1 VAFWAR
7 TCRFCKNVDAN
18 DLSISV
24 SSGQI
29 NLHNVEV
36 KPSAF
41 DDLKLPITVKSGRV
55 GSIEIRVSWTKFWS
69 SPIVVVVKDV
79 FVVACPNT
87 NTEVMDEGEKSEER
101 KNILRQEME
110 QHKIELLSNDSN
122 DGADAGLATKILN
135 NMQVSIQ
142 NVHVRY
148 EQEAGESGK
157 HTVILG
163 MRLHEFTIATTNA
176 ERKPIEFTNNLDVVH
191 HKAQLVKLRVYMH
204 NLPPALS
211 QAGTEGGEDDDTLI
225 LKSFSAT
232 AWLTLVNRGAVK
244 MNRPKVE
251 LELECGPLHF
261 VVSKSAVS
269 SVVDVLKT
277 GDINTARNPFLA
289 LRPKV
294 GSYHGHYREWWLYAM
309 GRVLAL
315 VRLKRQ
321 QASMSHVRRCLSVAV
336 RYSKLYKRALGV
348 LPLKALDKEEMDEFT
363 EIQEAE
369 PLSFL
374 RLVREQVYEREAERH
389 GPN

>member
-1 VAFWAR
+1 M
-7 TCRFCKNVDAN
+7 VDFGEPGC
-18 DLSISV
+18 S
-24 SSGQI
+24 Q
-29 NLHNVEV
+29 
-36 KPSAF
+36 
-41 DDLKLPITVKSGRV
+41 
-55 GSIEIRVSWTKFWS
+55 
-69 SPIVVVVKDV
+69 
-79 FVVACPNT
+79 
-87 NTEVMDEGEKSEER
+87 DE
-101 KNILRQEME
+101 Q
-110 QHKIELLSNDSN
+110 
-122 DGADAGLATKILN
+122 
-135 NMQVSIQ
+135 
-142 NVHVRY
+142 
-148 EQEAGESGK
+148 
-157 HTVILG
+157 
-163 MRLHEFTIATTNA
+163 
-176 ERKPIEFTNNLDVVH
+176 
-191 HKAQLVKLRVYMH
+191 AQ
-204 NLPPALS
+204 
-211 QAGTEGGEDDDTLI
+211 
-225 LKSFSAT
+225 
-232 AWLTLVNRGAVK
+232 
-244 MNRPKVE
+244 VE